1 MFKKRYF
8 SVKSDFKTGLLCKIA
23 FFLGLIF
30 LIVSIFFI
38 ISSFIIDS
46 ESSGF
51 LQDIYAFSQ
60 TTYPQSLL
68 AFSIIFFAFG
78 FILYFFHCQFAKL
91 AKIADEIEKGEDFE
105 DLSES

>member
-8 SVKSDFKTGLLCKIA
+8 SVKSDFKTGILCKFA
-23 FFLGLIF
+23 FFLGILS

-38 ISSFIIDS
+38 ISSFLIDS
-46 ESSGF
+46 GSTGF
-51 LQDIYAFSQ
+51 LQDIYDFSQ

-68 AFSIIFFAFG
+68 AISIIFFAFG
-78 FILYFFHCQFAKL
+78 FILYFFHYQFAKL

-105 DLSES
+105 DLSEN